1 MTQPLLLAVIALS
14 WIVIAA
20 LGLCV
25 LALARQVGVLH
36 ERIAPVGALAAAGG
50 PAVGELA
57 PRLTVNTLE
66 GREVVIGARQAAG
79 RPALLL
85 FVSGQC
91 PICKVIIPVA
101 KDFARLER
109 LDLVLV
115 ADAPA
120 DELQG
125 LVERFSLHGL
135 DVVNSAQLGLTYQ
148 VAKLP
153 YAVLIAANGILVA
166 RGLVNSREHL
176 ESLVVAHETGVAS
189 IQSYLAAAKR
199 GETPSTSAAA
209 S

>member
-1 MTQPLLLAVIALS
+1 MTQSLLLAAIVLS
-14 WIVIAA
+14 WVVIAA

-25 LALARQVGVLH
+25 IALARQVGVLH
-36 ERIAPVGALAAAGG
+36 ERIAPVGALATASG

-57 PRLTVNTLE
+57 PRLTVSTIE
-66 GREVVIGARQAAG
+66 GREVVVGARHTIG
-79 RPALLL
+79 RPTLLL
-85 FVSGQC
+85 FVSAQC

-101 KDFARLER
+101 KDFARAER
-109 LDLVLV
+109 LSLLFV
-115 ADAPA
+115 ADSPA
-120 DELQG
+120 EELRD
-125 LVERFSLHGL
+125 LVERFSLEGL
-135 DVVNSAQLGLTYQ
+135 DVVNSAQLGLTFQ

-176 ESLVVAHETGVAS
+176 ESLVVAHESGVAS

-199 GETPSTSAAA
+199 GEATA

>member
-1 MTQPLLLAVIALS
+1 MTQSLLLAAIVLS
-14 WIVIAA
+14 WVVIAA

-25 LALARQVGVLH
+25 IALARQVGVLH
-36 ERIAPVGALAAAGG
+36 ERIAPVGALATASG

-57 PRLTVNTLE
+57 PRLTVSTIE
-66 GREVVIGARQAAG
+66 GREVVVGARHTIG
-79 RPALLL
+79 RPTLLL
-85 FVSGQC
+85 FVSAQC

-101 KDFARLER
+101 KDFARAER
-109 LDLVLV
+109 LSLLFVGDS
-115 ADAPA
+115 PA
-120 DELQG
+120 EELRD
-125 LVERFSLHGL
+125 LVERFSLEGL
-135 DVVNSAQLGLTYQ
+135 DVVNSAQLGLTFQ

-176 ESLVVAHETGVAS
+176 ESLVVAHESGVAS

-199 GETPSTSAAA
+199 GEATA

>member
-1 MTQPLLLAVIALS
+1 MTQSLLLAAIVLS
-14 WIVIAA
+14 WVVIAA

-25 LALARQVGVLH
+25 IALARQVGVLH
-36 ERIAPVGALAAAGG
+36 ERIAPVGALATASG

-57 PRLTVNTLE
+57 PRLTVSTIE
-66 GREVVIGARQAAG
+66 GREVVVGARHTTG
-79 RPALLL
+79 RPTLLL
-85 FVSGQC
+85 FVSAQC

-101 KDFARLER
+101 KDFARAER
-109 LDLVLV
+109 LSLLFVGDSPVE
-115 ADAPA
+115 
-120 DELQG
+120 ELRD
-125 LVERFSLHGL
+125 LVERFSLEGL
-135 DVVNSAQLGLTYQ
+135 DVVNSAQLGLTFQ

-176 ESLVVAHETGVAS
+176 ESLVVAHESGVAS

-199 GETPSTSAAA
+199 GEATA

>member
-1 MTQPLLLAVIALS
+1 MTQSLLLAAIVLS
-14 WIVIAA
+14 WVVIAA

-25 LALARQVGVLH
+25 IALARQVGVLH
-36 ERIAPVGALAAAGG
+36 ERIAPVGALATASG

-57 PRLTVNTLE
+57 PRLTVSTIE
-66 GREVVIGARQAAG
+66 GREVVVGARHTTG
-79 RPALLL
+79 RPTLLL
-85 FVSGQC
+85 FVSAQC

-101 KDFARLER
+101 KDFARAER
-109 LDLVLV
+109 LSLLFVGDS
-115 ADAPA
+115 PA
-120 DELQG
+120 EEL
-125 LVERFSLHGL
+125 RDL
-135 DVVNSAQLGLTYQ
+135 DVVNSAQLGLTFQ

-176 ESLVVAHETGVAS
+176 ESLVVAHESGVAS

-199 GETPSTSAAA
+199 GEATA

>member
-1 MTQPLLLAVIALS
+1 MTQSLLLAAIVLS
-14 WIVIAA
+14 WVVIAA

-25 LALARQVGVLH
+25 IALARQVGVLH
-36 ERIAPVGALAAAGG
+36 ERIAPVGALATASG

-57 PRLTVNTLE
+57 PRLTVSTIE
-66 GREVVIGARQAAG
+66 GREVVVGARHTIG
-79 RPALLL
+79 RPTLLL
-85 FVSGQC
+85 FVSAQC

-101 KDFARLER
+101 KDFARAER
-109 LDLVLV
+109 LSLLFVGDSPVE
-115 ADAPA
+115 
-120 DELQG
+120 ELRD
-125 LVERFSLHGL
+125 LVERFSLEGL
-135 DVVNSAQLGLTYQ
+135 DVVNSAQLGLTFQ

-176 ESLVVAHETGVAS
+176 ESLVVAHESGVAS

-199 GETPSTSAAA
+199 GEATA

>member
-1 MTQPLLLAVIALS
+1 MTQSLLLAAIVLS
-14 WIVIAA
+14 WVVIAA

-25 LALARQVGVLH
+25 IALARQVGVLH
-36 ERIAPVGALAAAGG
+36 ERIAPVGALATASG

-57 PRLTVNTLE
+57 PRLTVSTIE
-66 GREVVIGARQAAG
+66 GREVVVGARHTTG
-79 RPALLL
+79 RPTLLL
-85 FVSGQC
+85 FVSAQC

-101 KDFARLER
+101 KDFARAER
-109 LDLVLV
+109 LSLLFVGDS
-115 ADAPA
+115 PA
-120 DELQG
+120 EELRD
-125 LVERFSLHGL
+125 LVERFSLEGL
-135 DVVNSAQLGLTYQ
+135 DVVNSAQLGLTFQ

-176 ESLVVAHETGVAS
+176 ESLVVAHESGVAS

-199 GETPSTSAAA
+199 GEATA